1 MVTRKQLFLGLLNKG
16 KKICLLLSEE
26 ADANLLST
34 MICEHPDI
42 VLNII
47 KTKNLPSLKCQKCRR
62 NIGNR
67 SYKIGQTYRSNIPRK
82 KYVK

>member
-1 MVTRKQLFLGLLNKG
+1 
-16 KKICLLLSEE
+16 
-26 ADANLLST
+26 

-47 KTKNLPSLKCQKCRR
+47 KTKNLPSLKRQKCRR

-82 KYVK
+82 KCVK